1 MFEDGSRI
9 YGVKEFSSEA
19 VMTITYTRCDLR
31 SNSSTLKEE
40 VQVKYS
46 PSLSRDRS
54 NSGGTYVLCID
65 AHLCTEKIDYKTGT
79 LFRYSE
85 SIGAFNV
92 GIGFFSIRSAE

>member
-1 MFEDGSRI
+1 MFEDSSRI

-31 SNSSTLKEE
+31 SNSSTLKKE

-54 NSGGTYVLCID
+54 SVVPPTTATRL
-65 AHLCTEKIDYKTGT
+65 
-79 LFRYSE
+79 SE
-85 SIGAFNV
+85 SCHNWNRERV
-92 GIGFFSIRSAE
+92 PRDYIRTDLASLW